1 MDAAS
6 EKGQDAKDAKDFLG
20 GWGGSGKMTA
30 FFHRWLVMT
39 NNIFIVSLSWL
50 FCSDK
55 AIALVALLRL

>member
-39 NNIFIVSLSWL
+39 NNTFYRFTFMAVL
-50 FCSDK
+50 F
-55 AIALVALLRL
+55 